1 MVREQDSEAR
11 VKLCLQKNWKSTF
24 LGLFAFFS
32 MEGGDMGTYSSAKL
46 SKGSQ
51 QLEISLPSALL
62 TSLGEEVLWGHVA
75 LSHVTAP

>member
-1 MVREQDSEAR
+1 
-11 VKLCLQKNWKSTF
+11 
-24 LGLFAFFS
+24 